1 MSEIVHVPF
10 HGDDILT
17 VEIAGK
23 PHVVLK
29 PALDNLGVDY
39 WSQVEKL
46 RTRSWATT
54 SQCPVVAADGRTRDM
69 VTCDIRSFLMLLAT
83 IDERRVAATVK
94 PRLVTYQ
101 AEVADA
107 IESYW
112 TKGAAINPRLDL
124 GKQAEVL
131 DILRRGSGDQG
142 WWEAKARQLVAR
154 ALGESPEYDDST
166 RPLTVSVFLSQ
177 QGMTAAD
184 TRKHAGMFGKTLKAV
199 YRTKFNA
206 DPPTIDDLVGR
217 HMVPVAQYQEQHR
230 PLFVEVWNSLGL
242 GDAEVIALNAGGAS

>member
-1 MSEIVHVPF
+1 MTEIVHVPF
-10 HGDDILT
+10 HGGDVPT
-17 VEIAGK
+17 VEVNGR

-29 PALDNLGVDY
+29 PAIEALGLDYSTQYV
-39 WSQVEKL
+39 KL
-46 RTRSWATT
+46 RGRSWAVVGQTPTT
-54 SQCPVVAADGRTRDM
+54 GADGKTYQM
-69 VTCDIRSFLMLLAT
+69 VTTDVRTFLMLLAT
-83 IDERRVAATVK
+83 IDERRVAKDVA
-94 PRLVTYQ
+94 PRLVMYQ

-124 GKQAEVL
+124 DKQAQVL

-154 ALGESPEYDDST
+154 ALGETPEYDDAT
-166 RPLTVSVFLSQ
+166 RPLTVSIFLTQ
-177 QGMTAAD
+177 QGMTAAEA
-184 TRKHAGMFGKTLKAV
+184 RRHAGTFGKTLKAV
-199 YRTKFNA
+199 YRTKFEA

-217 HMVPVAQYQEQHR
+217 HMVPIAQYQEQHR

-242 GDAEVIALNAGGAS
+242 TASNVVPLTGGVA

>member
-17 VEIAGK
+17 VEIDGK

-39 WSQVEKL
+39 WTQVEKL
-46 RTRSWATT
+46 RTRSWGTT
-54 SQCPVVAADGRTRDM
+54 GQCPVVAADGKTRDM
-69 VTCDIRSFLMLLAT
+69 LTCDIRSFLMLLAT
-83 IDERRVAATVK
+83 IDERRVAVNVK
-94 PRLVTYQ
+94 SRLITYQ
-101 AEVADA
+101 SEVADA

-112 TKGAAINPRLDL
+112 TRGAAINPRLDL
-124 GKQAEVL
+124 DKQAQVL

-154 ALGESPEYDDST
+154 ALGEAPEYDEAT
-166 RPLTVSVFLSQ
+166 RPLTVSIFLTQ
-177 QGMTAAD
+177 QGMSAAEA
-184 TRKHAGMFGKTLKAV
+184 RKHAGTFGKTLKAV
-199 YRTKFNA
+199 YRTKFSA

-217 HMVPVAQYQEQHR
+217 HMVPIAQYQEQHR

-242 GDAEVIALNAGGAS
+242 GDAEVISLRSGGAS